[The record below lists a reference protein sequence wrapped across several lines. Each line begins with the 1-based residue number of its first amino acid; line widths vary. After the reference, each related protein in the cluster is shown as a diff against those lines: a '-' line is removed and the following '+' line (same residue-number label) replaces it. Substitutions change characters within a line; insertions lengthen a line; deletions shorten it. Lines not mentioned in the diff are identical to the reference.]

1 MFVWYIINAVYSV
14 NNQVFTVSKTP
25 FNTLMTYFAFYNIQ
39 KAHGV
44 KAQKKSGKFQRSS
57 SVAADSTQ
65 LMRWR
70 GEGEAH
76 NWCDIQFILWNSR
89 WRSEAKALKEGGEE
103 EKELHSGQT
112 LSETHPATCKNEE

>member
-44 KAQKKSGKFQRSS
+44 KAQKKREVPALFVSG
-57 SVAADSTQ
+57 
-65 LMRWR
+65 
-70 GEGEAH
+70 G
-76 NWCDIQFILWNSR
+76 
-89 WRSEAKALKEGGEE
+89 
-103 EKELHSGQT
+103 
-112 LSETHPATCKNEE
+112 